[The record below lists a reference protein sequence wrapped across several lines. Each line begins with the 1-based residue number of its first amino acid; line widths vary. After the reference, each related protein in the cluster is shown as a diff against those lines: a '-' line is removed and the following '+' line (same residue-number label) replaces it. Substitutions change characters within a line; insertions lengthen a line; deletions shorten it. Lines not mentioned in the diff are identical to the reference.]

1 MSTQSASPN
10 NGPVTAQNAGTTD
23 IPTLMANATRTF
35 AALPPAI
42 MELGTIFDEAG
53 EELALVG
60 GPVRDAFLGVTPHD
74 FDMTTSARPERT
86 EELLATWGN
95 ATWDIGK
102 EFGDRDHTTV
112 LHSLDQVEK
121 KMRSDPAY
129 AEKVKEITTNINNKK

>member
-42 MELGTIFDEAG
+42 MELGTIFHEAG

-86 EELLATWGN
+86 EELLATCCLLY
-95 ATWDIGK
+95 TSPSP
-102 EFGDRDHTTV
+102 RD
-112 LHSLDQVEK
+112 
-121 KMRSDPAY
+121 
-129 AEKVKEITTNINNKK
+129 